1 MYESLRA
8 RFVPHES
15 TKHKLKLF
23 IGINRA
29 LQHPG
34 CQTANGFVTGTAV
47 RSRNMAALRTT
58 MILATLVVL
67 ACSGFAN
74 AAFVLSQEC
83 PGNLIVNGAA
93 HHGARCMH
101 MRI

>member
-1 MYESLRA
+1 
-8 RFVPHES
+8 
-15 TKHKLKLF
+15 
-23 IGINRA
+23 
-29 LQHPG
+29 
-34 CQTANGFVTGTAV
+34 
-47 RSRNMAALRTT
+47 

-93 HHGARCMH
+93 YHGARCMH
-101 MRI
+101 TRI